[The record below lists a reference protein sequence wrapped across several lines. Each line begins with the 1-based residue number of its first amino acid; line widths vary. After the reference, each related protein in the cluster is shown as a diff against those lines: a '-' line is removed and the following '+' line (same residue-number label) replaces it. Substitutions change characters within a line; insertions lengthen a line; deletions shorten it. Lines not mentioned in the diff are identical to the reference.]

1 MLLDLFLIQYSS
13 SKSVASPAFN
23 RIVKFCTFADTNP
36 KVLVL
41 MPFNSS
47 LLFIGILCIE
57 QNL

>member
-1 MLLDLFLIQYSS
+1 MLLDLFLIHYPS

-23 RIVKFCTFADTNP
+23 RVVKFCTFANMNP

-41 MPFNSS
+41 MPFNSR
-47 LLFIGILCIE
+47 LLFISILCIE